1 MKHLFS
7 INLLILST
15 FLFLHSGAMAQ
26 TADVQKK
33 PVYDAELAKKLGADD
48 MGMKSYIFVI
58 LKTGPNKISNKDT
71 LNTLFAGHFANI
83 NNLAREGKLIVAGP
97 MGNNDKN
104 YRGIFILNVKTFDE
118 AKVLL
123 ENDPTIKQ
131 KFFDVELYEWYGS
144 AALPVYL
151 ETHSKIEKRQPK

>member
-1 MKHLFS
+1 
-7 INLLILST
+7 
-15 FLFLHSGAMAQ
+15 MAQ

-58 LKTGPNKISNKDT
+58 LKTGPNKITNKDT

-97 MGNNDKN
+97 MGNNDKS
-104 YRGIFILNVKTFDE
+104 YRGIFILNVKTFEE
-118 AKVLL
+118 ANALL

-144 AALPVYL
+144 AALSVYL

>member
-7 INLLILST
+7 INLLILSA

-26 TADVQKK
+26 TADAQKK
-33 PVYDAELAKKLGADD
+33 PAYDAELAKKLGADE

-58 LKTGPNKISNKDT
+58 LKTGPNKITNKDT

-83 NNLAREGKLIVAGP
+83 NKLAKEGKLVVAGP
-97 MGNNDKN
+97 MGNNDKS
-104 YRGIFILNVKTFDE
+104 YRGIFILNVKTFEE
-118 AKVLL
+118 AMVLL
-123 ENDPTIKQ
+123 DKDPTIKQ
-131 KFFDVELYEWYGS
+131 IFFDVELYEWYGS

-151 ETHSKIEKRQPK
+151 ETHYKIEKRAMK

>member
-1 MKHLFS
+1 MKHLLS

-26 TADVQKK
+26 IADVQKK

-48 MGMKSYIFVI
+48 LGMKSYIFVI
-58 LKTGPNKISNKDT
+58 LKTGPSKITNKDT

-83 NNLAREGKLIVAGP
+83 NKLAKEGKLVVAGP
-97 MGNNDKN
+97 MEKNDKS
-104 YRGIFILNVKTFDE
+104 YRGIFILNVKTFEE
-118 AKVLL
+118 ANVLL
-123 ENDPTIKQ
+123 DNDPTIKQ
-131 KFFDVELYEWYGS
+131 KIFDVELYEWYGS

-151 ETHSKIEKRQPK
+151 ETHSKIEKRQLK

>member
-7 INLLILST
+7 INLLILSA

-26 TADVQKK
+26 TADTQKK
-33 PVYDAELAKKLGADD
+33 SVYDAELAKKLGADER
-48 MGMKSYIFVI
+48 GMKSYIFVI
-58 LKTGPNKISNKDT
+58 LKTGPNKITNKDT

-83 NNLAREGKLIVAGP
+83 NKLAKEGKLVVAGP
-97 MGNNDKN
+97 MGNNDKS
-104 YRGIFILNVKTFDE
+104 YRGIFILNVKTFEE
-118 AKVLL
+118 ANALL
-123 ENDPTIKQ
+123 DNDPTIRQ
-131 KFFDVELYEWYGS
+131 KIFDVELYDWYGS

>member
-15 FLFLHSGAMAQ
+15 FLFLHSGAMVQ
-26 TADVQKK
+26 IADVQKK

-58 LKTGPNKISNKDT
+58 LKTGPNKITNKDT

-83 NNLAREGKLIVAGP
+83 NKLANEGKLVVAGP
-97 MGNNDKN
+97 MGKNDKS
-104 YRGIFILNVKTFDE
+104 YRGIFILNVKTFEE
-118 AKVLL
+118 ANVLL
-123 ENDPTIKQ
+123 DNDPTIKQ
-131 KFFDVELYEWYGS
+131 KIFDVELYEWYGS

-151 ETHSKIEKRQPK
+151 ETHSKIEKRQLK

>member
-7 INLLILST
+7 INLLILSA

-26 TADVQKK
+26 TADAQKK
-33 PVYDAELAKKLGADD
+33 PVYDAELAKKLGADER
-48 MGMKSYIFVI
+48 GMKSYIFVI
-58 LKTGPNKISNKDT
+58 LKTGPNKITNKDT

-83 NNLAREGKLIVAGP
+83 NKLAKEGKLVVAGP
-97 MGNNDKN
+97 MGNNDKS
-104 YRGIFILNVKTFDE
+104 YRGIFILNVKTFEE
-118 AKVLL
+118 ANALL

-131 KFFDVELYEWYGS
+131 KFFDVELYDWYGS

-151 ETHSKIEKRQPK
+151 ETHSKIEKRQLK